1 MYKERYK
8 TAKFIDFVNF
18 KVRKSFLSMTIHY
31 HWHSYSES
39 LCSFSKFSISW
50 SSTSTASVSDDSV
63 SLDSFSTIFL
73 LQANLL
79 YTEFITTAGNIRFQN
94 LLNNN
99 PAALS
104 KRSIAADDTGT
115 ANTTFASAF
124 SSGNLCSFFQ

>member
-18 KVRKSFLSMTIHY
+18 KVQKSCLSMTIHY

-39 LCSFSKFSISW
+39 LCSFSKFSISC
-50 SSTSTASVSDDSV
+50 SLTSTASDTDDSV
-63 SLDSFSTIFL
+63 TSDSFSTIFL
-73 LQANLL
+73 LHANLL
-79 YTEFITTAGNIRFQN
+79 YTEFITTAGNVRFHN

-99 PAALS
+99 PAALN
-104 KRSIAADDTGT
+104 KRSTAADDTGT
-115 ANTTFASAF
+115 ANTTFAPAF